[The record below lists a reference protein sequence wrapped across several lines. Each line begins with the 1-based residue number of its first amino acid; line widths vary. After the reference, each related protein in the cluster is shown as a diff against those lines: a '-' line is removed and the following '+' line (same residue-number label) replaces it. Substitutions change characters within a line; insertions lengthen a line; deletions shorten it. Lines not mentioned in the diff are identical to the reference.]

1 MKCAHGVD
9 TSTHSC
15 FACNHQPVTTCKHGI
30 QVGGAKCPTCTVP
43 GSLDEM
49 LAKNPLPDPSV
60 LLEAESL
67 VNGDRAAS
75 YGDPKDNF
83 RRWRDMCRATDRPA
97 LKEITAEDLAVVM
110 ICLKVCRDTAS
121 AKRDNVVDGAAYF
134 ELWNRVRGL

>member
-1 MKCAHGVD
+1 MSRCEHGINRD
-9 TSTHSC
+9 QFGC
-15 FACNHQPVTTCKHGI
+15 FACNQQDEATF
-30 QVGGAKCPTCTVP
+30 AKVEQRIEQEWTDMEIAAENAQ
-43 GSLDEM
+43 SI
-49 LAKNPLPDPSV
+49 SV

-97 LKEITAEDLAVVM
+97 LREITAEDLAVVM

-121 AKRDNVVDGAAYF
+121 VKRDNVVDGAAYF